1 VGIVSGLNDE
11 GKAREQKI
19 VLIRHGRS
27 AHVHVG
33 WIDQAGFLRWREA
46 YEAAGIVP
54 GEVPP
59 LELREVAANAGLLV
73 ASDIPRAIESAHL
86 LAPGAR
92 VEVSPRFRELALVPP
107 DLGRLRL
114 PLTVWALVYGVR
126 MLFRKASHVTP
137 AEEERAREAAG
148 WLAERAAEHGTVVVV
163 THATFRGVLAKA
175 LQAEG
180 WRCEVPRRRSA
191 PWSAWAFSR

>member
-1 VGIVSGLNDE
+1 VGSGFNINND
-11 GKAREQKI
+11 KAGEQKI
-19 VLIRHGRS
+19 ILIRHGRS
-27 AHVHVG
+27 AHVHAG
-33 WIDQAGFLRWREA
+33 WIDAAGFHRWREA

-59 LELREVAANAGLLV
+59 LDLRELAAKAGLLV

-86 LAPGAR
+86 LASGGR
-92 VEVSPRFRELALVPP
+92 VEVYPLFRELALVPP

-114 PLTVWALVYGVR
+114 PVAAWAVVYGVR
-126 MLFRKASHVTP
+126 MLFRKAAHVTP

-148 WLAERAAEHGTVVVV
+148 WLAERAAVHGTVVVV

-180 WRCEVPRRRSA
+180 WGCEVPRRRSA
-191 PWSAWAFSR
+191 HWSAWAFSR